1 MRTERESFAG
11 GDPGWIR
18 TSDLQLRRLSGT
30 PMIAI
35 TDDTFDGPKMSE
47 NRALL
52 TLRTGTR
59 PSILSRRQSHPL
71 RADRL
76 HDRLRSTLASDAQA
90 ALLALGLK
98 PPDVEASRP

>member
-71 RADRL
+71 VADRL
-76 HDRLRSTLASDAQA
+76 HDRLRSTAGA
-90 ALLALGLK
+90 AMRKRRCSPLGLNRRML
-98 PPDVEASRP
+98 RPA